1 MKKSL
6 LLSLLIALSFQA
18 FSEETNGEKEVMKS
32 ETNQKILMDKTK
44 YFGGG
49 AATIFVGL
57 GTGHAIQG
65 RYMENGW
72 IFTAGGLM
80 LLIAGVG
87 AGVGAEITSKRKAIM
102 GDFHDIVNALEEEE
116 AYNDGISTST
126 YVYLGLAIVGT
137 AIKTWEIIDIWLPPS
152 KYKLVDQNSIKLK
165 PLAFYSPET
174 KFNYGLSLNYKF

>member
-6 LLSLLIALSFQA
+6 LLSLLIALNFQA
-18 FSEETNGEKEVMKS
+18 FSEEANGEKEVMKS
-32 ETNQKILMDKTK
+32 EANQKILMDKTK

-49 AATIFVGL
+49 AAAIFVGF
-57 GTGHAIQG
+57 GTGHVIQG
-65 RYMENGW
+65 RYMEKGW
-72 IFTAGGLM
+72 IFTAGSLM

-87 AGVGAEITSKRKAIM
+87 AGATIKRESII
-102 GDFHDIVNALEEEE
+102 GDFHAIVNALEEEE
-116 AYNDGISTST
+116 AYKTDGISTST
-126 YVYLGLAIVGT
+126 YVYLGLALVGA
-137 AIKTWEIIDIWLPPS
+137 AIKTWEVLDIWLPSS